1 MYTQHRLYQR
11 FGEQLTNSE
20 HNKNKIDHITYT
32 MLLQH
37 TNTSSVSAIVR
48 DYFRWVPPA
57 FSADDVSLELYEATV
72 GSDLEKRFPVDSQY
86 CSR

>member
-1 MYTQHRLYQR
+1 
-11 FGEQLTNSE
+11 
-20 HNKNKIDHITYT
+20 

-48 DYFRWVPPA
+48 DYFRWAPPA
-57 FSADDVSLELYEATV
+57 FTADDVSLELYEATV